1 MNRGRVNVKHLEIL
15 HRLSKESHATELR
28 HRRTLRPG
36 CRSILATKFRHSAEL
51 IGPTKVP
58 LPFSFALRIATPLSL
73 RAGWRKTACHPPTE
87 A

>member
-1 MNRGRVNVKHLEIL
+1 MNRRRVNVKHLEIL
-15 HRLSKESHATELR
+15 HRLSKEPHATELR
-28 HRRTLRPG
+28 HAALRPG

-58 LPFSFALRIATPLSL
+58 LPFSFALRTATPLSL
-73 RAGWRKTACHPPTE
+73 RAGWRKNACHPPTE